1 MRDIHS
7 VAMCLFFLLFS
18 VFQGFSQTLNVSGEV
33 RDNKGQ
39 TMPGVSV
46 IVKGSL
52 TGTVTDNNGL
62 FSISVAK
69 GKTLEFSFLGFETKE
84 VAVSNEQK
92 MVVVLDPQTLGL
104 NEVVVVGY
112 GTQSRSTLTTSIA
125 RVDGDVLAN
134 VPVNTVGEGLK
145 GKISGVRFYSNNN
158 TPGADVTIRI
168 RGGSSINRSNDPLI
182 LVDGIER
189 GLAGLNS
196 NDIQSIE
203 VLKDAASTAI
213 YGSRASNGVVLIT
226 TKTGMAN
233 QAPTVTFEASAALEQ
248 AETLYDFMNSE
259 DYLNTVRPAVAV
271 GPKSAYNSADGYSA
285 SSGNTE
291 SSIYSTRYLKDGE
304 SIPDGYKSMPDPL
317 DPTKTLIFQDN
328 DFQKEIFR
336 NALWQNYYMGISGG
350 SNTVKYFFSSGYTDD
365 SGVGLGTDFSRFSL
379 RGNVDVR
386 ITDKINFSG
395 GMDYSKVV
403 SSAYPNQMN
412 IISRGLATPPT
423 QKKYFADG
431 KPTQGYNVSSPNP
444 LFYDYY
450 NENSSVLKRMSAFG
464 KLTYYIIDGL
474 KIDAQLSIFDYHR
487 QYDSFQK
494 ANIFSSLRTTTEAM
508 SETYRTKFEAYAT
521 YNKTFGDHSI
531 SAMGGY
537 SYQRTNNNSMSA
549 TVTGASSDKVHTL
562 TAGPTKSSATSDPT
576 KEAMIGYFGRISY
589 DFQKKYL
596 ISATFREDGSSR
608 FADGHKWGFFP
619 GGSIGWVMSKE
630 DFMKDVSFI
639 NNLKWRV
646 SYGQTGN
653 NSVGYYDAF
662 GRYSTSVKYND
673 EAGIVASAMPNSEL
687 TWEVSTQ
694 LDAGLD
700 LSLFSSRVN
709 INADYF
715 NKVTDNLIFSKELP
729 NTSGFSS
736 ILTNIGKVR
745 FYGFDIEISTV
756 NIDKED
762 FTWNSK
768 FTWSFIKNKVLELPD
783 NGRDKNR
790 IGGIALA
797 DGTAFGGIA
806 EGEPLYRYYGYKT
819 DYILETQD
827 QADNAMYDSRA
838 KGYRHSDG
846 KRISGR
852 KEIGDY
858 EWLNREG
865 SDTRNGEEY
874 ISSQDQFFLG
884 YTVPHSTGGFI
895 NNLTY
900 KNFGLDIT
908 LDWAL
913 GHSINHNSEMRYFMN
928 TFANNYTLIDKV
940 KKCWKQPGDKT
951 KYARFTAND
960 PDDGN
965 SNFSRTS
972 NVFNYKGDYL
982 CIREVNLTYN
992 IPSKVLSK
1000 IHVKNIAIMLTG
1012 NNLYYF
1018 TKVKGVSPEVGTST
1032 TYSSSYYNYPP
1043 IRKYSIGV
1051 KFTF

>member
-1 MRDIHS
+1 MRKVNKLIS
-7 VAMCLFFLLFS
+7 CLSLFLLAM
-18 VFQGFSQTLNVSGEV
+18 VPAFSQTLNVSGEV

-46 IVKGSL
+46 LVKGTL
-52 TGTVTDNNGL
+52 TGTVTDNDGL
-62 FSISVAK
+62 FSISVTK
-69 GKTLEFSFLGFETKE
+69 GTVLEFSFLGFEDKDVPVTDE
-84 VAVSNEQK
+84 RNIDVIMN
-92 MVVVLDPQTLGL
+92 PQTLGL

-112 GTQSRSTLTTSIA
+112 GTQSRSTLTTAIS
-125 RVDGDVLAN
+125 RVDGDVLSN

-145 GKISGVRFYSNNN
+145 GKIAGVRFYSNNN

-168 RGGSSINRSNDPLI
+168 RGGSSINRSNEPLI

-189 GLAGLNS
+189 GIAGINS
-196 NDIQSIE
+196 NDIKSIE

-226 TKTGMAN
+226 TKSGVPN
-233 QAPTVTFEASAALEQ
+233 QAPTVTFEATTALEQ
-248 AETLYDFMNSE
+248 AETLYDFMNSR
-259 DYLNTVRPAVAV
+259 DYISTVRPAVAL
-271 GPKSAYNSADGYSA
+271 GPKSNYNFADGYSA

-304 SIPDGYKSMPDPL
+304 SIPKGYQSMPDPL

-336 NALWQNYYMGISGG
+336 NALWQNYYMGVSGG
-350 SNTVKYFFSSGYTDD
+350 SNSVNYFVSTGYTDD
-365 SGVGLGTDFSRFSL
+365 SGVGLGTDFSRLSI
-379 RGNVDVR
+379 RGNIDIK
-386 ITDKINFSG
+386 ITDKLKFSSG
-395 GMDYSKVV
+395 ADYSKVI
-403 SSAYPNQMN
+403 SSEYPNQMN

-423 QKKYFADG
+423 QKKYFDNG

-450 NENSSVLKRMSAFG
+450 NDNSSVLKRMSFFG
-464 KLTYYIIDGL
+464 KLSYYIVDGL
-474 KIDAQLSIFDYHR
+474 KADAQLSIFDYHR

-494 ANIFSSLRTTTEAM
+494 ANVFSSLRTTTEAM
-508 SETYRTKFEAYAT
+508 SETYRNKFETYLT
-521 YNKTFGDHSI
+521 YNKTFGKHSI
-531 SAMGGY
+531 SAMAGY

-549 TVTGASSDKVHTL
+549 TVTGASSDKVPTL
-562 TAGPTKSSATSDPT
+562 SAGPNKSKADSDPT
-576 KEAMIGYFGRISY
+576 KEVTIGYFGRLSY

-596 ISATFREDGSSR
+596 FSATFREDGSSR
-608 FADGHKWGFFP
+608 FAEGHRWGFFP

-630 DFMKDVSFI
+630 EFMKDVTFI

-653 NSVGYYDAF
+653 NSVGFYDAF
-662 GRYSTSVKYND
+662 GRYSASAKYDD
-673 EAGIVASAMPNSEL
+673 EAGIEPSAMPNEDL

-694 LDAGLD
+694 LDAGFD
-700 LSLFSSRVN
+700 LSLLDSRIN

-715 NKVTDNLIFSKELP
+715 NKVTDNLLFSKELP

-736 ILTNIGKVR
+736 ILTNVGKVR
-745 FYGFDIEISTV
+745 FYGFDIEISTL
-756 NIDKED
+756 NIEKED

-768 FTWSFIKNKVLELPD
+768 FTWSFVKNKVLKLPD

-790 IGGIALA
+790 IGGITLA

-806 EGEPLYRYYGYKT
+806 EGEPLYRYYGYIA
-819 DYILETQD
+819 DHILETQE
-827 QADNAMYDSRA
+827 QADNAMFDNKA

-846 KRISGR
+846 KKISGR
-852 KEIGDY
+852 KEVGDY
-858 EWLNREG
+858 EWKNREG
-865 SDTRNGEEY
+865 SDTRNGKDY

-895 NNLTY
+895 NNFRY

-940 KKCWKQPGDKT
+940 KKCWKQPGDNT

-965 SNFSRTS
+965 ANFSRTS
-972 NVFNYKGDYL
+972 NIFNYKGDYL
-982 CIREVNLTYN
+982 CIREVNFTYE
-992 IPSKVLSK
+992 IPSKILERF
-1000 IHVKNIAIMLTG
+1000 HVKNIALTLTG

-1018 TKVKGVSPEVGTST
+1018 TKVKGVSPEIGAST
-1032 TYSSSYYNYPP
+1032 TYSGSYYNYPP